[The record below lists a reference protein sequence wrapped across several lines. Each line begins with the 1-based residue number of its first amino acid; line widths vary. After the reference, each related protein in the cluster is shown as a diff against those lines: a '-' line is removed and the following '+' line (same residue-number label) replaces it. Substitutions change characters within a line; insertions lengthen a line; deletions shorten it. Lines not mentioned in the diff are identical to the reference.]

1 MHVNKTGTGD
11 KAIAG
16 NSVWGKST
24 QRERECD
31 PEWQRHQTRYAI
43 TRAHKSARVV
53 NSAVGHIV
61 KGRKIWQRHE
71 ACRQLEKATC
81 GIHDTCI
88 GSHEPPNGRK

>member
-1 MHVNKTGTGD
+1 M
-11 KAIAG
+11 AA

-24 QRERECD
+24 QRERECV
-31 PEWQRHQTRYAI
+31 PEWRRHQTRYAI
-43 TRAHKSARVV
+43 TRAHKSARGV
-53 NSAVGHIV
+53 NSAVSHIV

-88 GSHEPPNGRK
+88 RSHEPPN